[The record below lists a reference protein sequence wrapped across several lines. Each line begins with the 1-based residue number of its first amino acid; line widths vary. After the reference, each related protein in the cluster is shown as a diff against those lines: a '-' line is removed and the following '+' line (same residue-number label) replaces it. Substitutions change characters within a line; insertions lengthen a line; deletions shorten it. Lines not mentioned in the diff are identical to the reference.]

1 MTGAILES
9 NENEYSGTLCCGDE
23 ERSPSR
29 LSSIL
34 ALLRNNSCYE
44 HSLYDDPVF
53 VVLLFLVPAFQLDT
67 CPATRTSVAEEEE
80 HIIFGLCALEVMCW
94 SKDSY

>member
-1 MTGAILES
+1 MTGAIFES
-9 NENEYSGTLCCGDE
+9 NENEYSGILCCGDE

-29 LSSIL
+29 LSAVL
-34 ALLRNNSCYE
+34 ALVGNSSCYE

-53 VVLLFLVPAFQLDT
+53 VVLLFLVPAFQFDT
-67 CPATRTSVAEEEE
+67 CPAARTSIAEEEE
-80 HIIFGLCALEVMCW
+80 HIIFGLYAFEVMCW